1 MRNTIVSMKHNTNV
15 PTLHQL
21 KGSYMIISTTTHI
34 KLTVVN
40 AENIIAIIMCKYPK
54 SSFIVLS
61 IKLNKIF
68 QKDYMPKTLYL
79 D

>member
-1 MRNTIVSMKHNTNV
+1 MRNTAVNMKHNTNV

-21 KGSYMIISTTTHI
+21 KGSYLTISTMIHI

-40 AENIIAIIMCKYPK
+40 AENIIAIITCKHPK

>member
-1 MRNTIVSMKHNTNV
+1 MRNTAVNMKHSTNV

-21 KGSYMIISTTTHI
+21 KGSYLTISTMIHI

-54 SSFIVLS
+54 SSFIF
-61 IKLNKIF
+61 IDFKLE
-68 QKDYMPKTLYL
+68 
-79 D
+79 